1 VLLRRLRQV
10 VDVFADQGVH
20 LAFETGQ
27 ETADTLLHAL
37 AELDR
42 PRAGVNFDP
51 ANMLLYG
58 MGDPIAALGLLAPHV
73 RQIHIKDARR
83 TKTPGTWGEE
93 VPAGTGEVNWKQF
106 FAVVAEREL
115 SVDLMIE
122 REAGNDR
129 VGDIVTAR
137 KLVEQEIAK

>member
-1 VLLRRLRQV
+1 
-10 VDVFADQGVH
+10 
-20 LAFETGQ
+20 
-27 ETADTLLHAL
+27 
-37 AELDR
+37 
-42 PRAGVNFDP
+42 
-51 ANMLLYG
+51 
-58 MGDPIAALGLLAPHV
+58 LLAPHV

-83 TKTPGTWGEE
+83 TKVPGTWGEE
-93 VPAGTGEVNWKQF
+93 VPVGTGEVNWKQF
-106 FAVVAEREL
+106 FAVVAARDL